1 MEEYKKYPLKEDGL
15 KLYVKLV
22 SYDLSIEECEG
33 SDVVV
38 EVDDLERANK
48 ALDVRFEENVLTVE
62 QKTGVSNIRS
72 GGDIVMR
79 MPAGKRCSGE
89 CKSASGDIEI
99 AGISFSGSV
108 DTASGDI
115 GLSSLKDR
123 ADLRLKSASG
133 DISIREMDGKIGA
146 HSVSGNVEVEDSSL
160 SGLTSRTVSGDF
172 TFSGKL
178 LLGENAVVKTVSGD
192 VSIDCREAENLGVSV
207 KTMSGEIE
215 VDGSY
220 SSEWN
225 EEAEKGSK
233 LSLKTVSG
241 EISVDIGEN
250 AKNVCVQ
257 SKSAKGLG
265 AFKMFGTAD
274 FKEMFSHM
282 PKGVR
287 VGQGESREE
296 QVSRI
301 LKMLEQEKVTAG
313 EATELIDAL

>member
-1 MEEYKKYPLKEDGL
+1 MEEYKRYTAEQDEL
-15 KLYVKLV
+15 KLYVKLAR
-22 SYDLSIEECEG
+22 YDLSVEECEG
-33 SDVVV
+33 SDVIV
-38 EVDDLERANK
+38 EVDDLERADK
-48 ALDVRFEENVLTVE
+48 ALDVRFEENALKIVR
-62 QKTGVSNIRS
+62 KSGASNIRN
-72 GGDIVMR
+72 GGEIVLK
-79 MPAGKRCSGE
+79 MPVGKKCSGE
-89 CKSASGDIEI
+89 CKSASGDIEM
-99 AGISFSGSV
+99 AGISFSGSI

-115 GLSSLKDR
+115 ELSSLKDGT
-123 ADLRLKSASG
+123 DLDLKSASG
-133 DISIREMDGKIGA
+133 DVSVREINGRIGA
-146 HSVSGNVEVEDSSL
+146 HSVSGNIEVEDSSL
-160 SGLTSRTVSGDF
+160 SGLISRTVSGDF

-178 LLGENAVVKTVSGD
+178 LLGENAIVKTVSGD
-192 VSIDCREAENLGVSV
+192 ISIDCREAENLGIGV

-215 VDGSY
+215 IDGSY

-241 EISVDIGEN
+241 EISVDVGEN

-257 SKSAKGLG
+257 SKSAKGAR

-282 PKGVR
+282 PRGVK
-287 VGQGESREE
+287 VGQGESRGD